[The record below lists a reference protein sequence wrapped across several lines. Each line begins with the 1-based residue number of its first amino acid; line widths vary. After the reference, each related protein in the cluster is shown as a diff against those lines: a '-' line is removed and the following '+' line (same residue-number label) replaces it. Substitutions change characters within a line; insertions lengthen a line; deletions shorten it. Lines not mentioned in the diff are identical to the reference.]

1 MAKNASAIPDDTIDS
16 RFARGKYEL
25 MVNEGS
31 LLDLA
36 LNDINLLDI
45 KIDPPFI
52 YFSVEYLYV
61 DLDDETNRT
70 LTRWRKA
77 VIPVY
82 APYEPRIINDGIDA
96 AYQKVVRLIEEVQKP
111 LNRGKKYMEVIRRR
125 EREERL
131 REKYGNEW
139 SLHLDEWAE
148 VEKEG

>member
-1 MAKNASAIPDDTIDS
+1 MTRGASTVPDDTTDV

-96 AYQKVVRLIEEVQKP
+96 AYQKVIRLVEEVQKP
-111 LNRGKKYMEVIRRR
+111 LNRGKKYMEVLKRRGK
-125 EREERL
+125 EEKL
-131 REKYGNEW
+131 REKYGNDW
-139 SLHLDEWAE
+139 NLHLDECSE
-148 VEKEG
+148 VGEDN